1 MSIFGSMKTAVSGM
15 NAQANRL
22 GTVSDNIANA
32 NTTGYKEAST
42 SFSSLVLP
50 SSNGSYNS
58 GGVETTVHYAISQQG
73 DVSYT
78 TSNTDLAIQGNGFFV
93 VQGASGQTFLTRAGD
108 FSPDDQGNLV
118 NSAGFTLMGYPYGS
132 GSPSVVVNGFSGLVP
147 INVSQ
152 NGVTAIASSQGS
164 LEGNLDSNS
173 ALPDASDSLPSD
185 NASDGSTTANY
196 KKTSI
201 IAYDSQGNAI
211 TYDVYFT
218 KTADGDPAAGTPDTW
233 DVAVFNQAD
242 AATGD
247 SPFPYSS
254 GPVTSGTMNFD
265 SDGNL
270 ISSGG
275 DEGTITASSPLTLT
289 NGSQTISLDMSGFTQ
304 VATDFNATGKM
315 NGQAPNP
322 VTDVKIDKDGTV
334 TAQYKDGSSKSL
346 YRVPLATVASP
357 DNLTL
362 ESGNV
367 YSANGQSGV
376 TVTGFPQTGGF
387 GYIQSGALEESN
399 VDLASELTNMIE
411 AQKSYTANSKV
422 FQAGSDLL
430 DVLVNLQR

>member
-50 SSNGSYNS
+50 SSAGSYNS
-58 GGVETTVHYAISQQG
+58 GGVETSVHHAISQQG
-73 DVSYT
+73 NISYT

-93 VQGASGQTFLTRAGD
+93 VQSSSGQTFLSRSGD
-108 FSPDDQGNLV
+108 FSADSSGNLV
-118 NSAGFTLMGYPYGS
+118 NSAGFTLMGYPASS
-132 GSPSVVVNGFSGLVP
+132 GAPSVVVNGFSGLEPV
-147 INVSQ
+147 NVSQ
-152 NGVTAIASSQGS
+152 NGVTAVATTTGEMS
-164 LEGNLDSNS
+164 GNLNSN
-173 ALPDASDSLPSD
+173 AAIATGNLPASNTAPVTSD
-185 NASDGSTTANY
+185 
-196 KKTSI
+196 TSKSSI
-201 IAYDSQGNAI
+201 TGYDSQGNAV
-211 TYDVYFT
+211 TFDVYYT
-218 KTADGDPAAGTPDTW
+218 KTADNTW
-233 DVAVFNQAD
+233 DVSVYNHAD
-242 AATGD
+242 AASGD
-247 SPFPYSS
+247 TPFPYGGDGLVGSTELDFDDTGALTSGGTFDLNFSS
-254 GPVTSGTMNFD
+254 G
-265 SDGNL
+265 
-270 ISSGG
+270 SS
-275 DEGTITASSPLTLT
+275 T
-289 NGSQTISLDMSGFTQ
+289 QTISMDFSGFSQ

-322 VTDVKIDKDGTV
+322 VTSVTIGKDGTV
-334 TAQYKDGSSKSL
+334 NAVYKDSSTKAL
-346 YRVPLATVASP
+346 YRIPLATVASP

-367 YSANGQSGV
+367 YSANGESGV

-399 VDLASELTNMIE
+399 VDLATELTNMIE

>member
-1 MSIFGSMKTAVSGM
+1 MKTAVSGM

-50 SSNGSYNS
+50 SSNGNYNS

-78 TSNTDLAIQGNGFFV
+78 TSDTDLAIQGNGFFI
-93 VQGASGQTFLTRAGD
+93 VQSAAGQSFLTRAGD
-108 FSPDDQGNLV
+108 FQPDDQGNLV
-118 NSAGFTLMGYPYGS
+118 NSAGYTLMGYPFDA

-152 NGVTAIASSQGS
+152 NGVTAIASSQGV
-164 LEGNLDSNS
+164 LEGNLNSNDLK
-173 ALPDASDSLPSD
+173 AATGEKLPSD
-185 NASDGSTTANY
+185 NAATGTTANY

-201 IAYDSQGNAI
+201 IAYDSQGNAD

-218 KTADGDPAAGTPDTW
+218 KTDDNKW

-242 AATGD
+242 ASKSGD

-254 GPVTSGTMNFD
+254 GPVSKGTMAFD
-265 SDGNL
+265 ANGNM
-270 ISSGG
+270 ISPPATGA
-275 DEGTITASSPLTLT
+275 GTIGASNPLTIT
-289 NGSQTISLDMSGFTQ
+289 NGTQSISLDMSGFTQ

-322 VTDVKIDKDGTV
+322 VTDVKIGKDGTV
-334 TAQYKDGSSKSL
+334 TAQYKDGSNKAL
-346 YRVPLATVASP
+346 YRVPMATVASP

>member
-50 SSNGSYNS
+50 SSSGSYNS
-58 GGVETTVHYAISQQG
+58 GGVETSVHYAISQQG
-73 DVSYT
+73 NISYT

-93 VQGASGQTFLTRAGD
+93 VQSSSGQTFLSRSGD
-108 FSPDDQGNLV
+108 FSPDPSGNLV

-132 GSPSVVVNGFSGLVP
+132 GAPSVVVNGFSGLVP

-152 NGVTAIASSQGS
+152 NGVTAVASTTGDM
-164 LEGNLDSNS
+164 EGNLNSNANVATSS
-173 ALPDASDSLPSD
+173 ASGFLPSENKAPVTGD
-185 NASDGSTTANY
+185 
-196 KKTSI
+196 TSKSSI
-201 IAYDSQGNAI
+201 TGYDAQGNAV
-211 TYDVYFT
+211 TFDVYYT
-218 KTADGDPAAGTPDTW
+218 KTADNTW
-233 DVAVFNQAD
+233 DVSVYNHAD

-247 SPFPYSS
+247 TPFPY
-254 GPVTSGTMNFD
+254 
-265 SDGNL
+265 
-270 ISSGG
+270 GG
-275 DEGTITASSPLTLT
+275 DGLVGSTTLT
-289 NGSQTISLDMSGFTQ
+289 FDANGKQDSSSAPTFPITLGSGQTISMDFSGFTQ

-322 VTDVKIDKDGTV
+322 VTSVTIGKDGTV
-334 TAQYKDGSSKSL
+334 NAVYKDSSTKAL
-346 YRVPLATVASP
+346 YRIPLATVASP
-357 DNLTL
+357 DNLTV

-367 YSANGQSGV
+367 YSANGNSGV

-399 VDLASELTNMIE
+399 VDLATELTNMIE

-422 FQAGSDLL
+422 FQAGSELL